1 MFQRSARG
9 LKYHSF
15 SHFPY
20 PECPQTIMGLF
31 WWTKVIRKVSSL
43 INFKLLSFL
52 VKKKGEKYADF
63 WVKTYLERMCK
74 SPGQSCPNLS
84 QLEEGK
90 GWFKEVPEALS
101 IIHFLTSLI
110 QNVPRI

>member
-1 MFQRSARG
+1 MVQRSARG

-15 SHFPY
+15 SHFSY
-20 PECPQTIMGLF
+20 PECPQNIMGLF
-31 WWTKVIRKVSSL
+31 WGTKVIRKVSSL

-52 VKKKGEKYADF
+52 VKKKGEKYVDF

-84 QLEEGK
+84 QL
-90 GWFKEVPEALS
+90 A
-101 IIHFLTSLI
+101 
-110 QNVPRI
+110 